1 MVLEHHQWLTLV
13 DMSNMSLLVAEGALL
28 LPTPPLQ
35 LSRSSSLH
43 GHSLELAAGK
53 RRSPSLPLSGPWS
66 ARANGVSLRRW
77 PRIFG
82 SCSSGH
88 GDHTTP
94 SPGARPGVENLL
106 FHFYSVPPPA
116 PQPVEPK
123 ISPKIPQKYQQIVSF
138 LPRFQEGENN
148 TVMINNALI
157 MR

>member
-66 ARANGVSLRRW
+66 ARANGVSLRQW

-88 GDHTTP
+88 GDRTTP
-94 SPGARPGVENLL
+94 SPGARPGGKSFVSFLFCSATGSPVSGTQNL
-106 FHFYSVPPPA
+106 
-116 PQPVEPK
+116 PK
-123 ISPKIPQKYQQIVSF
+123 NTQQIVSF
-138 LPRFQEGENN
+138 LSRFQEGENN